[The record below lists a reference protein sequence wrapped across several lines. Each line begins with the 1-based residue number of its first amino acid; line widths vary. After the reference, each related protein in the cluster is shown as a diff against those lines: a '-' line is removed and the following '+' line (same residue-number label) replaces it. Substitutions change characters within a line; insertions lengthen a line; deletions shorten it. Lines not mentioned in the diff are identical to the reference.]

1 MNTKERMIL
10 TEYREQRPAFLAL
23 GDTVHELLSELV
35 KKAGIDLLSIEHRV
49 KAEDSL
55 KGKLERKGDRY
66 SSLADLTDI
75 MGARVIC
82 FFNDDVDAVGKIVEE
97 TFVIDWENSADK
109 RAEIKA
115 DTFGYLSLH
124 YICSLAPDSG
134 YPAEI
139 CEKKFEIQIRTVLQ
153 HAWAAINHDMGYKSE
168 FGVPRIVVREFS
180 RVAGLLE
187 IADDEFVRIRQRMG
201 EYVKDIR
208 RKITENR
215 AEGVLIDALSLKEY
229 VSRNRNMREFLEQ
242 LAAICGAEIQA
253 IDPESYL
260 EQLRWLGKR
269 TLGDLQQMMEDNR
282 DLAFALAERAL
293 SATDLDILSSNVGL
307 RYLCR
312 AELYN
317 KGYSQEQAAEFLRL
331 SVKDEG
337 RSVRQAK
344 SLYDSCRKVLEA
356 ENHG

>member
-1 MNTKERMIL
+1 MNAKDRMIL
-10 TEYREQRPAFLAL
+10 AEFREQRPAFVKL
-23 GDTVHELLSELV
+23 GDTVHGLLAELV
-35 KKAGIDLLSIEHRV
+35 KKSGIDLLSIEHRV

-66 SSLADLTDI
+66 HSLDDLTDI
-75 MGARVIC
+75 LGARVIC
-82 FFNDDVDAVGKIVEE
+82 FFNDDVDAVGKLLEE

-139 CEKKFEIQIRTVLQ
+139 CGKKFEIQVRTVLQ

-187 IADDEFVRIRQRMG
+187 IADDEFVRIRKRMG
-201 EYVKDIR
+201 EYVSDIR
-208 RKITENR
+208 CKITENR
-215 AEGVLIDALSLKEY
+215 AEDVRIDALSLKEY
-229 VSRNRNMREFLEQ
+229 VSRNVRMREFLQQ
-242 LAAICGAEIQA
+242 LAAICGAEIQE

-260 EQLRWLGKR
+260 EQLHWLGKK
-269 TLGDLQQMMEDNR
+269 TLGDLQRMMEDNR
-282 DLAFALAERAL
+282 ELALALAEPAL
-293 SATDLDILSSNVGL
+293 CAAELDILSSNVGL

-317 KGYSQEQAAEFLRL
+317 KGYTQEQAAEFLRL
-331 SVKDEG
+331 SVKDEK
-337 RSVRQAK
+337 RSARQAK
-344 SLYDSCRKVLEA
+344 SLYDSCQKALEKA
-356 ENHG
+356 NG